1 MSMRLVD
8 THCHLYADDFKED
21 LVDTI
26 ERSIEAGV
34 DKVLLPNIDLNSIS
48 AMLTLQDRFPENMFP
63 MMGLHPCDVKE
74 DFKSVLTQMHDKFLE
89 NRTLYCGIGEIGMDL
104 HWDKTTEAWQIEA
117 LITQVEWAVEYNL
130 PVSLHTRNATQK
142 VIELLKPYK
151 DRLTGVFHCFTE
163 SEELAQEIIKLGF
176 YLGIGGVSTFKKAG
190 VKEVVAKIGLDRVVL
205 ETDSPYLAPVPK
217 RGKRNEPAY
226 IRCIA
231 ENLATVMDMPLTEV
245 AKITTANA
253 QSVFPLVYM

>member
-1 MSMRLVD
+1 MRLVD

-21 LVDTI
+21 LEDSI

-34 DKVLLPNIDLNSIS
+34 DRVLLPNIDVNSIP
-48 AMLTLQDRFPENMFP
+48 AMLNLQNRFPENMFP

-74 DFKSVLTQMHDKFLE
+74 DFKSVLMQMQEKFLE
-89 NRTLYCGIGEIGMDL
+89 NTALYCGIGEIGMDL
-104 HWDKTTEAWQIEA
+104 HWDKTTEVWQIEA

-151 DRLTGVFHCFTE
+151 GKITGVFHCFTE

-217 RGKRNEPAY
+217 RGKRNEPSY
-226 IRCIA
+226 TRYIA
-231 ENLATVMDMPLTEV
+231 ENLSTVMDMPLSEV

-253 QSVFPLVYM
+253 QSIFHLVDM

>member
-1 MSMRLVD
+1 VNMRLVD
-8 THCHLYADDFKED
+8 THCHLYADDFKDDLED
-21 LVDTI
+21 SVA
-26 ERSIEAGV
+26 RSIEAGV
-34 DKVLLPNIDLNSIS
+34 DRVLLPNIDIVSIP
-48 AMLTLQDRFPENMFP
+48 AMLSLQDRFPENMFS

-74 DFKSVLTQMHDKFLE
+74 DFNLVLTQMHKKYLE
-89 NRTLYCGIGEIGMDL
+89 NRALYCGIGEIGMDL

-151 DRLTGVFHCFTE
+151 GKITGVFHSFTE

-190 VKEVVAKIGLDRVVL
+190 VKELVAKIGLDRVVL

-226 IRCIA
+226 TRYIA
-231 ENLATVMDMPLTEV
+231 ENLATVLDMPLSEV

-253 QSVFPLVYM
+253 QSVFHLMDM

>member
-8 THCHLYADDFKED
+8 THCHLYADDFNED

-74 DFKSVLTQMHDKFLE
+74 DFKSVLTQMHEKFLE

-117 LITQVEWAVEYNL
+117 LITQVEWAIEYKL

-142 VIELLKPYK
+142 VIEILKPYK
-151 DRLTGVFHCFTE
+151 GKLTGVFHCFTE
-163 SEELAQEIIKLGF
+163 SEELAQEITKLGF

-226 IRCIA
+226 TRYIA
-231 ENLATVMDMPLTEV
+231 ENLATVLNMPLSEV

-253 QSVFPLVYM
+253 QSVFHLVEM

>member
-1 MSMRLVD
+1 MRFVD
-8 THCHLYADDFKED
+8 THCHLYADDFKDDIE
-21 LVDTI
+21 DTI

-34 DKVLLPNIDLNSIS
+34 DKVLLPNIDLNSIPG
-48 AMLTLQDRFPENMFP
+48 MLNLKDSYPENMFP

-74 DFKSVLTQMHDKFLE
+74 DFKSVLTQMHEKFLE

-104 HWDKTTEAWQIEA
+104 HWDKTTEVWQIEA
-117 LITQVEWAVEYNL
+117 LITQVEWAIEYKL

-142 VIELLKPYK
+142 VIEILKPYK
-151 DRLTGVFHCFTE
+151 GKLTGVFHCFTE
-163 SEELAQEIIKLGF
+163 SEELAQEITKLGF

-226 IRCIA
+226 TRYIA
-231 ENLATVMDMPLTEV
+231 ENLATVLDMPLSEV

-253 QSVFPLVYM
+253 QSVFHLVEM